1 MLFDC
6 YDGVIWFTRYTFFSD
21 PLTLPL
27 ELGLLDDGRAYSFFD
42 YLVATDWFYL
52 ADKFLLS
59 TDLTRSTFL
68 LVPLVIFVLF
78 LSWIVLVD

>member
-1 MLFDC
+1 MSSKTTSLSGLASSLLLMLFDC

-42 YLVATDWFYL
+42 YLVATD
-52 ADKFLLS
+52 
-59 TDLTRSTFL
+59 
-68 LVPLVIFVLF
+68 
-78 LSWIVLVD
+78 